1 MNRVFSRK
9 LAALAIGFATAL
21 SAGHATGAHAA
32 GEHEGKSVVSLDFC
46 ADQYAL
52 AFADRDDILAVS
64 QDATGPLSF
73 YRGRAEGL
81 AQTRSSAEEV
91 LMLRPDIVIR
101 TYRGSP
107 GLDDLLTRL
116 GVEVLQP
123 PYAFDFTTHLS
134 NLVSVSRSLGAPDE
148 GVTVSGDIRA
158 RYEALQAAPPLDAS
172 AVYLT
177 PSGTTAGK
185 GSAVA
190 GIIALAGL
198 RSFATDIGIRGWA
211 KLPLEEV
218 VMGAPDLVVG
228 SFFEQ
233 GAVSRSSW
241 SLSRHGVFRRL
252 IDDLPA
258 VMVPSRFM
266 SCSVAQAVDAAE
278 FIRARALAYGFRS
291 AKQQTQGET
300 AR

>member
-1 MNRVFSRK
+1 MKRVFSRRVEVIAFG
-9 LAALAIGFATAL
+9 LAAGLV
-21 SAGHATGAHAA
+21 AGNAA
-32 GEHEGKSVVSLDFC
+32 GAQAASEPEGKSVVSLDFC

-64 QDATGPLSF
+64 QDAAGPLSF
-73 YRGRAEGL
+73 YRDRATGL
-81 AQTRSSAEEV
+81 VQTRSSAEEV
-91 LMLRPDIVIR
+91 LMLWPDIVIR

-134 NLVSVSRSLGAPDE
+134 NLVSVSRSLGSPEDGLAIAD
-148 GVTVSGDIRA
+148 DIRA

-177 PSGTTAGK
+177 PSGTTAGE

-198 RSFATDIGIRGWA
+198 RSFATDIGIKGWA

-233 GAVSRSSW
+233 GTVNRSSW

-258 VMVPSRFM
+258 IMVPSRFM

-278 FIRARALAYGFRS
+278 FIRAQAVAYGYRS
-291 AKQQTQGET
+291 ASQQET

>member
-1 MNRVFSRK
+1 MKRVLYRK
-9 LAALAIGFATAL
+9 IVALTVGLVASL
-21 SAGHATGAHAA
+21 SAAGKAA
-32 GEHEGKSVVSLDFC
+32 GDAESRSVVSLDFC

-52 AFADRDDILAVS
+52 AFAGRDNILAVS
-64 QDATGPLSF
+64 RDATGPLSF
-73 YRGRAEGL
+73 YRDRAEGL

-107 GLDDLLTRL
+107 GLDGMLTRL

-134 NLVSVSRSLGAPDE
+134 NLVSVSRSLGAQDE
-148 GVTVSGDIRA
+148 GLAIAGDIRA
-158 RYEALQAAPPLDAS
+158 RYEALLAAPPLDAS

-177 PSGTTAGK
+177 PSGTTAGE

-198 RSFATDIGIRGWA
+198 RSFATEIGIKGWA
-211 KLPLEEV
+211 QLPLEEV

-228 SFFEQ
+228 SFFED
-233 GAVSRSSW
+233 GTVNRSSW
-241 SLSRHGVFRRL
+241 SLSRHGVFRSL

-258 VMVPSRFM
+258 IMVPSRFM
-266 SCSVAQAVDAAE
+266 ACSVAQAVDAAE
-278 FIRARALAYGFRS
+278 FIRARALAHGFRP
-291 AKQQTQGET
+291 AQQRET